1 MGADRAGRA
10 GARPR
15 RRREPPHETRVLR
28 LALVGGLP
36 ALLVALWWLW
46 LEPHPLRVRVTL
58 TIVVVGTWL
67 GVAAALRERVVRP
80 LQTLSNLI
88 AAVREG
94 DFGIRARGAGEDDA
108 LGLALHEVNSL
119 AETLRA
125 QRLRAMEADALLRRV
140 TEEIDVAVFAF
151 DAGGALRLVN
161 RAGEQALARPA
172 AAVLGETA
180 DALGLGGAL
189 EGESPR
195 LVELALPGARGR
207 WEARHGAFRLG
218 GHPHTLLVLTDVSRA
233 LRAEERA
240 AWQRLVR
247 VLGHEINNSL
257 APIKSLAGMLR
268 GIAGRAER
276 PDDWEEDL
284 RSGLGVI
291 EGRADALQRF
301 MAAYAA
307 LARLPDPRPA
317 PLDVDAWVRRVAA
330 LETRLSV
337 RVRPGRTVEILADGD
352 QLDQLLINL
361 IRNAADAALETGG
374 GVEVGWSARDG
385 RLEVLVD
392 DEGPGLSGTTNLFTP
407 FFTTKPG
414 GSGIGLALSRQ
425 IAEAHGGTLTLE
437 PRTDGRGARAR
448 LVLPA

>member
-1 MGADRAGRA
+1 
-10 GARPR
+10 
-15 RRREPPHETRVLR
+15 
-28 LALVGGLP
+28 
-36 ALLVALWWLW
+36 
-46 LEPHPLRVRVTL
+46 
-58 TIVVVGTWL
+58 
-67 GVAAALRERVVRP
+67 
-80 LQTLSNLI
+80 
-88 AAVREG
+88 
-94 DFGIRARGAGEDDA
+94 
-108 LGLALHEVNSL
+108 
-119 AETLRA
+119 
-125 QRLRAMEADALLRRV
+125 
-140 TEEIDVAVFAF
+140 
-151 DAGGALRLVN
+151 
-161 RAGEQALARPA
+161 
-172 AAVLGETA
+172 
-180 DALGLGGAL
+180 
-189 EGESPR
+189 
-195 LVELALPGARGR
+195 
-207 WEARHGAFRLG
+207 AFRIG

-317 PLDVDAWVRRVAA
+317 PLDVEAWIRRVAA
-330 LETRLSV
+330 LETRLAV
-337 RVRPGRTVEILADGD
+337 RVRPGRPVEILADGD

-374 GVEVGWSARDG
+374 RVEVGWATRDG

-392 DEGPGLSGTTNLFTP
+392 DDGPGLSGTTNLFTP

-437 PRTDGRGARAR
+437 PRVGARGARAR